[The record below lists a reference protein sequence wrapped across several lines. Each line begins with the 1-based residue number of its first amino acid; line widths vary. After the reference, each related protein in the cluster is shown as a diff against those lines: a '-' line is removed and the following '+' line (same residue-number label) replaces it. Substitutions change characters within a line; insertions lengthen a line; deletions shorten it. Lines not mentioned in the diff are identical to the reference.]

1 MRLLRFLL
9 FPIGCVF
16 FLISKTRNY
25 LYDSGI
31 WKSFEIPIKSI
42 CVGNLS
48 LGGTGKSPLVAYLIE
63 NLKDENQ
70 IQILSRGYGR
80 KTQGFLEVELSSQSS
95 QVGDEPLMYKKRFGD
110 EIHVSVCESRKEGIE
125 TILKKRNPNLLILD
139 DAFQHRKVKA
149 GFSIVVSD
157 YSKLFYKD
165 FIFPIGNLRESKTGL
180 KRSDLVL
187 ISKCPENL
195 NESQKREVLKNI
207 NCDTENVFFSS
218 IKYSEL
224 KSFSQTK
231 TAEIKN
237 VLLVTGIANPT
248 PLKTYLEANYR
259 VELMQFKDHH
269 QFSLADIEK
278 IHKKFD
284 IFADDKKAIVTS
296 EKDYM
301 RLVAPEFSVFISEK
315 PWLYQ
320 AISIQVDRENE
331 FLNKIKKYVRTI

>member
-1 MRLLRFLL
+1 M
-9 FPIGCVF
+9 
-16 FLISKTRNY
+16 ISKTRNY

-31 WKSFEIPIKSI
+31 WKSYKIPIQSI

-63 NLKDENQ
+63 KLKENSEV
-70 IQILSRGYGR
+70 QILSRGYGR
-80 KTQGFLEVELSSQSS
+80 KTKGFVEVELSSEAN
-95 QVGDEPLMYKKRFGD
+95 QVGDEPLMYKKRFGN
-110 EIHVSVCESRKEGIE
+110 EIQVSVCESRKEGIE
-125 TILKKRNPNLLILD
+125 TILAKRKPDLLILD

-157 YSKLFYKD
+157 YSNLFYKD
-165 FIFPIGNLRESKTGL
+165 YIFPVGNLRESKSGL
-180 KRSDLVL
+180 IRSDLLL

-195 NESQKREVLKNI
+195 SQEHKNEIQKNI
-207 NCDTENVFFSS
+207 NFDADNIFYST
-218 IKYSEL
+218 IKYCELESFFHAKSE
-224 KSFSQTK
+224 
-231 TAEIKN
+231 EIKN
-237 VLLVTGIANPT
+237 ILLVTGIAKPM
-248 PLKTYLEANYR
+248 PLKHYLERNYN
-259 VELMQFKDHH
+259 VELMQFPDHH

-315 PWLYQ
+315 PWYYQ